1 VHTNMSSTLDDQVAQ
16 LKTRFMALQLRER
29 FIVGGGIIL
38 LVVFCLYSLAL
49 SPFYKSVRERSAHV
63 AQKQQ
68 DLAWMQSMAP
78 QLRALGNTRPL
89 SNPNESLV
97 VVIASTAGRA
107 NIASSISGQTPSG
120 NNSVRVRLDGVQFD
134 SLVSWL
140 GILQTEFGINAD
152 TADVTHGP
160 QPGKVNA
167 VLTLTRTAS

>member
-1 VHTNMSSTLDDQVAQ
+1 
-16 LKTRFMALQLRER
+16 MALEARER
-29 FIVGGGIIL
+29 MIVGGGIVL
-38 LVVFCLYSLAL
+38 LLALFIYTFGL
-49 SPFYKSVRERSAHV
+49 SPFYKSVGDRTARV
-63 AQKQQ
+63 TQKQQ

-78 QLRALGNTRPL
+78 QLRALGNTHPV

-134 SLVSWL
+134 SLMAWL
-140 GILQTEFGINAD
+140 GTLQNEFGINPE
-152 TADVTHGP
+152 TADITHGA

>member
-1 VHTNMSSTLDDQVAQ
+1 MSTSFNDQVAQ
-16 LKTRFMALQLRER
+16 LKGR
-29 FIVGGGIIL
+29 FIALPPQQRIIIGGGIVL
-38 LVVFCLYSLAL
+38 LVVFSIYSFGL
-49 SPFYKSVRERSAHV
+49 SPFYKSVRERSTRV
-63 AQKQQ
+63 TQKQQ

-78 QLRALGNTRPL
+78 QLRALGNTRPV

-134 SLVSWL
+134 ALVSWL
-140 GILQTEFGINAD
+140 GMLQNEFGINPE
-152 TADVTHGP
+152 TADVTHGA

-167 VLTLTRTAS
+167 VLTLTRAAS